1 MHLTRYSDYSLRV
14 LIFLAAKRDDELAT
28 IPEIAG
34 AYGISRAHL
43 MKVVQLLG
51 QLGYVETLRGRNG
64 GLKLGM
70 TPEKIKVGQVLR
82 QTEESFQLVDCFS
95 ADATGAR
102 GCAITPACK
111 LRGMLAEALQAFLG
125 VLDRYTLADIVEG
138 RAAPLRRLLQMA

>member
-14 LIFLAAKRDDELAT
+14 LIFIAAKRDELAT
-28 IPEIAG
+28 IPEIAD

-95 ADATGAR
+95 ADGTPAR

-125 VLDRYTLADIVEG
+125 VLDRYTLADIIEG
-138 RAAPLRRLLQMA
+138 RAAPLRRLLQLA

>member
-1 MHLTRYSDYSLRV
+1 
-14 LIFLAAKRDDELAT
+14 
-28 IPEIAG
+28 
-34 AYGISRAHL
+34 

-95 ADATGAR
+95 ADATGTR
-102 GCAITPACK
+102 GCAIAPACK

-125 VLDRYTLADIVEG
+125 VLDGYTLADIVAG
-138 RAAPLRRLLQMA
+138 RAPPLRRLLQMA